1 MFTYK
6 CGYNDFIS
14 KCTDTDSLH
23 VTQIDLLQN
32 DTFAV
37 LNSFFKRIFACK
49 LSDDFSGF
57 FDTIGTGKRN
67 RAGALVLWNGRIP
80 LYPKWIRAS

>member
-14 KCTDTDSLH
+14 KYTDINSLH

-37 LNSFFKRIFACK
+37 LKGILTDAE
-49 LSDDFSGF
+49 
-57 FDTIGTGKRN
+57 
-67 RAGALVLWNGRIP
+67 
-80 LYPKWIRAS
+80 